1 MILALSFYVLA
12 QQNWQAAAIVALLT
26 TCTGGGLWIVARNIV
41 SFQFKYADRYDAR
54 IAKLEGEV
62 AARDK
67 IIDELRVSLLV
78 AQTERGALRATVR
91 QHGIPW
97 NPSDWG
103 VRDDR
108 P

>member
-1 MILALSFYVLA
+1 MLFRSIAVP
-12 QQNWQAAAIVALLT
+12 VA
-26 TCTGGGLWIVARNIV
+26 TCMGGGLWIVARNVI

-54 IAKLEGEV
+54 IKHLEGEV

-67 IIDELRVSLLV
+67 IIDELRISLLV
-78 AQTERGALRATVR
+78 AQTERGALRATIR